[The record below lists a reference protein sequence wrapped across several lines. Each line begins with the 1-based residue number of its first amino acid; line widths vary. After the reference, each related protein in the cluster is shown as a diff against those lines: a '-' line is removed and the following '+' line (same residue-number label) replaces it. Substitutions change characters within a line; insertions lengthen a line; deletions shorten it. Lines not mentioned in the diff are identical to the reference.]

1 MISGLTLLTSLRGLR
16 GNIFAFRLFISPID
30 NQICTGFASHSHT
43 FSLYNCRP
51 TFRGIMMRNECT
63 EDFSGLP
70 YLYALLHCL
79 ICAWIWSMLAVYIT
93 SNLPRSHHLLWRQP
107 QNGCSCT
114 CTQK

>member
-16 GNIFAFRLFISPID
+16 GNIFAFRLFISPI
-30 NQICTGFASHSHT
+30 
-43 FSLYNCRP
+43 P